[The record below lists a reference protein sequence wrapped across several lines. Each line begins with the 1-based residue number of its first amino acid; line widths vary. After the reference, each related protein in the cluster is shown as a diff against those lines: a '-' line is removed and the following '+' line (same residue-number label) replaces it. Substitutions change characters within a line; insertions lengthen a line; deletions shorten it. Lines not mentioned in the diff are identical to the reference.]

1 MRTKHFPQFLG
12 AAVVTFGLAAS
23 ISQAATY
30 NQTHKNST
38 LVVDDSQGFTS
49 WTIDGVS
56 HLSYQTYFYRIGGT
70 GGESLVQSLGAP
82 TVNIFANAASQSVL
96 DLTFTHSLF
105 TVRTVSILQGQ
116 TLGTGKANLTESL
129 TVQNTSGAPLD
140 LHFFQYSDFDLG
152 GAFGPQ
158 TLQFLP
164 NNLNNQLYKVQ
175 QTSGTI
181 ALNSTISTAS
191 FPVDHVEAGL
201 FASTFTS
208 LTDANPTTLNN
219 VTSAGPGDVTYA
231 YQWDV
236 VLAPNESLQ
245 ISKLTSIVPE
255 PSSFSLVA
263 LAALAWAARKRDSK
277 RI

>member
-1 MRTKHFPQFLG
+1 MRTKHFPQFIG
-12 AAVVTFGLAAS
+12 AAVVTFSLVAS
-23 ISQAATY
+23 ISQAAVY

-38 LVVDDSQGFTS
+38 LVFDDSQGLTS
-49 WTIDGVS
+49 WTIDGVG
-56 HLSYQTYFYRIGGT
+56 HLAFQSYFYRIGGG

-82 TVNIFANAASQSVL
+82 TVNLFANAASQSVL
-96 DLTFTHSLF
+96 DLTYTHALF

-116 TLGTGKANLTESL
+116 NLGTGKANLTESL
-129 TVQNTSGAPLD
+129 TVQNISGAPLD

-152 GAFGPQ
+152 GAISGQ

-175 QTSGTI
+175 QTSGSI

-191 FPVDHVEAGL
+191 FPVGHVEAG
-201 FASTFTS
+201 FFPSTYVS
-208 LTDANPTTLNN
+208 LTDANPTTLND

-236 VLAPNESLQ
+236 ILGANESLQ

-255 PSSFSLVA
+255 PTALSLVA
-263 LAALAWAARKRDSK
+263 LAGLAFAARKRTLK
-277 RI
+277 